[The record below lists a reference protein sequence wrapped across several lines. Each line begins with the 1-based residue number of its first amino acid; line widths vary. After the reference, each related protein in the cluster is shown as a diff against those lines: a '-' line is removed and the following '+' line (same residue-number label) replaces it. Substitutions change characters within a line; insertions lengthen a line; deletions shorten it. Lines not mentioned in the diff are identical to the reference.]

1 MKWIFSGLRSHCQSV
16 CLPKASGSG
25 LECPEGVRAG
35 NCSPHVWAVFQVE
48 PFASLS
54 EAVRSSVP
62 RLLMN
67 REVVGPLAWC
77 PRSRD
82 VVQLGDLV
90 HSVERLVEL
99 LGWTE
104 EMKDLVRRETG
115 KVQTAEQDPL
125 RGRPPHCPRAW

>member
-1 MKWIFSGLRSHCQSV
+1 M
-16 CLPKASGSG
+16 
-25 LECPEGVRAG
+25 
-35 NCSPHVWAVFQVE
+35 E

-67 REVVGPLAWC
+67 RDMVGSLAWC

-104 EMKDLVRRETG
+104 DMQDLVQRETG
-115 KVQTAEQDPL
+115 KVPTTEQGPP
-125 RGRPPHCPRAW
+125 RGCPPHCPRAW